1 MNIMEKNK
9 NEIKNKTNL
18 ERKQTN
24 QFTNKFLNMK
34 KLFLLVAFAALGL
47 ASCTD
52 EQIEDQTQKDGIQF
66 KTMVGM
72 NSIFKSTELNNTAF
86 TEFWVSA
93 YRTASDLDYD
103 STRTLI
109 PYIDNLRVVK
119 INQVTNEWNYTGN
132 YYWPL
137 SQKLNFFAHNAGA
150 SSVMPTTQFTNFPS
164 FVFTQ
169 DFTSATTQK
178 DVVIARALNQTQMA
192 TPVALTFNHV
202 LTQINFSLKGAD
214 DGPEYVI
221 KKIEVLGIRE
231 TGTFRFR
238 DTLYYMWNTAGS
250 PVKAYTY
257 FDAGANPGRSI
268 STSLVSFGNG
278 SGVASAP
285 LVGNEA
291 LMIIPQDGENLT
303 IRVTYDVVN
312 QGVTLAADAVATTL
326 LTGERL
332 NVGKKVRYNLTIPTP
347 SGVATNRITFTG
359 TVSDWNT
366 EVIGGVTTT
375 GN

>member
-1 MNIMEKNK
+1 MRE
-9 NEIKNKTNL
+9 TNQS
-18 ERKQTN
+18 KQINQTN
-24 QFTNKFLNMK
+24 QLTNKFLNMK
-34 KLFLLVAFAALGL
+34 KLFLLVAIAALGL
-47 ASCTD
+47 ASCSEENFD
-52 EQIEDQTQKDGIQF
+52 EVSQKDSNQIGF

-93 YRTASDLDYD
+93 YRTVGDVNYD
-103 STRTLI
+103 STQTLI
-109 PYIDNLRVVK
+109 PYINNLRVVK
-119 INQVTNEWNYTGN
+119 INQATNEWNYTGN

-150 SSVMPTTQFTNFPS
+150 NSVMPTNQFSNFPS
-164 FVFTQ
+164 FTFTQ
-169 DFTSATTQK
+169 DFTSASTQK
-178 DVVIARALNQTQMA
+178 DVVIARALNQTSMA

-202 LTQINFSLKGAD
+202 LCQINFSLRGAD

-238 DTLYYMWNTAGS
+238 DTLHYMWNTTDS
-250 PVKAYTY
+250 PVKAFTY
-257 FDAGANPGRSI
+257 YDAGANSGRSI

-278 SGVASAP
+278 SGAASAP
-285 LVGNEA
+285 LTGNEA

-312 QGVTLAADAVATTL
+312 QGVTLAANAVATTTL
-326 LTGERL
+326 AGERM

-347 SGVATNRITFTG
+347 LGVANNRITFTG
-359 TVSDWNT
+359 TVSDWND
-366 EVIGGVTTT
+366 EVTGGVTTT
-375 GN
+375 AN

>member
-9 NEIKNKTNL
+9 DQIKNKKNL
-18 ERKQTN
+18 ETNQTN
-24 QFTNKFLNMK
+24 QLTNKFFKMK
-34 KLFLLVAFAALGL
+34 KLFLLVAFAAIGL

-52 EQIEDQTQKDGIQF
+52 EQIEDQNQKDGIQF
-66 KTMVGM
+66 KTLVGM
-72 NSIFKSTELNNTAF
+72 NSIFKSTELNNVAF

-93 YRTASDLDYD
+93 YRTEGDVNYD
-103 STRTLI
+103 STQTLI
-109 PYIDNLRVVK
+109 PYINNLRVMK

-137 SQKLNFFAHNAGA
+137 TQKLNFFAHNAGA
-150 SSVMPTTQFTNFPS
+150 SSVLPTTQFTNFPS
-164 FVFTQ
+164 FEFTQ

-178 DVVIARALNQTQMA
+178 DVIVARALNQTQMA
-192 TPVALTFNHV
+192 TPVALTFNHA
-202 LTQINFSLKGAD
+202 LCQINFSLKGAD
-214 DGPEYVI
+214 EGPEYII

-238 DTLYYMWNTAGS
+238 DTLYFNWNTSGS
-250 PVKAYTY
+250 AAVAYTY
-257 FDAGANPGRSI
+257 FDAGSNPGRSI

-278 SGVASAP
+278 SGVASNP
-285 LVGNEA
+285 LTGNEA

-303 IRVTYDVVN
+303 IKITYDVVN
-312 QGVTLAADAVATTL
+312 QGVTLSSDAIATTTL
-326 LTGERL
+326 AGERM

-347 SGVATNRITFTG
+347 TGVANNRITFTG